1 MADGDRCDCSHR
13 GGSSLTVSIIGHCPE
28 TGMVGGA
35 ITSSSI
41 CVASRCLFTRSGV
54 GAVLTQNV
62 TDPSLGK
69 KMLDLLE
76 TGMEPEAVLTSL
88 KNSESHLEWR
98 QLAVLDCRG
107 RSACFSGDKA
117 LGINHVVPETHCAAA
132 GNLLA
137 HENVI
142 EVMLERFM
150 ALEGHLAE
158 RLLGALEAGLA
169 AGGEKGPVRS
179 AGIQVSIETD
189 WPVID
194 LRVDWSDEPIQELR
208 ALWARYLPEMD
219 SYLLRSVNPDA
230 APSYGVPGDP

>member
-1 MADGDRCDCSHR
+1 M
-13 GGSSLTVSIIGHCPE
+13 TVSIIGHCPE

-41 CVASRCLFTRSGV
+41 CVASRCLFTRAKV

-69 KMLDLLE
+69 KMLDQLE
-76 TGMEPEAVLTSL
+76 SEIEPEAVLSSL
-88 KNSESHLEWR
+88 KNSENHLEWR

-117 LGINHVVPETHCAAA
+117 LGKNHVVPENHCAAA

-137 HENVI
+137 HESVI
-142 EVMLERFM
+142 EIMLEKF
-150 ALEGHLAE
+150 LSKEGHLAE
-158 RLLGALEAGLA
+158 RLLDALESGIA
-169 AGGEKGPVRS
+169 AGGEEGPVRS
-179 AGIQVSIETD
+179 SGLQISSHLD

-194 LRVDWSDEPIQELR
+194 LRVDWSDDPIQELR
-208 ALWARYLPEMD
+208 DLWNLYLPEME
-219 SYLLRSVNPDA
+219 SYIIRSVNPDA

>member
-1 MADGDRCDCSHR
+1 
-13 GGSSLTVSIIGHCPE
+13 
-28 TGMVGGA
+28 
-35 ITSSSI
+35 
-41 CVASRCLFTRSGV
+41 
-54 GAVLTQNV
+54 
-62 TDPSLGK
+62 
-69 KMLDLLE
+69 MLDLLE
-76 TGMEPEAVLTSL
+76 YGMEPEAVLASL
-88 KNSESHLEWR
+88 KHSESHLEWR
-98 QLAVLDCRG
+98 QLAVLDSYG
-107 RSACFSGDKA
+107 RSACYSGEKS
-117 LGINHVVPETHCAAA
+117 LGKNHVVPETHCAVA

-137 HENVI
+137 QENVI

-194 LRVDWSDEPIQELR
+194 LRVDWSDDPIQELR

-219 SYLLRSVNPDA
+219 SYLLRSTNPNA

>member
-1 MADGDRCDCSHR
+1 
-13 GGSSLTVSIIGHCPE
+13 
-28 TGMVGGA
+28 MVGGA

-76 TGMEPEAVLTSL
+76 SGMEPEAVLAAL

-98 QLAVLDCRG
+98 QLAVLDSYG
-107 RSACFSGDKA
+107 RSACFSGEKA
-117 LGINHVVPETHCAAA
+117 LGKNHVVQETNCAAA

-137 HENVI
+137 QENVI
-142 EVMLERFM
+142 EVMLERFL

-158 RLLGALEAGLA
+158 RLLGALEAGLTT
-169 AGGEKGPVRS
+169 GGEKGPVRS

-194 LRVDWSDEPIQELR
+194 LRVDWADEPIQELR
-208 ALWARYLPEMD
+208 SLWARYLPEMN
-219 SYLLRSVNPDA
+219 SYLLRSANPDA

>member
-1 MADGDRCDCSHR
+1 M
-13 GGSSLTVSIIGHCPE
+13 TVSIIGHCPD

-41 CVASRCLFTRSGV
+41 CVASRCLFTRAKV

-69 KMLDLLE
+69 KMLDQLE
-76 TGMEPEAVLTSL
+76 SGIEPETVLSSL
-88 KNSESHLEWR
+88 KISENNLEWR
-98 QLAVLDCRG
+98 QLAILDCRG

-117 LGINHVVPETHCAAA
+117 LGKNHVIPQKNCAVA

-137 HENVI
+137 HESVI
-142 EVMLERFM
+142 EIILKKF
-150 ALEGHLAE
+150 LSKEGHLAG
-158 RLLGALEAGLA
+158 RLLDALESGIT
-169 AGGEKGPVRS
+169 AGGEEGPVRS
-179 AGIQVSIETD
+179 SGLQISTHLN

-194 LRVDWSDEPIQELR
+194 LRVDWSDDPIKELR
-208 ALWARYLPEMD
+208 DLWKRYLPEMD
-219 SYLLRSVNPDA
+219 SYLLRSLNPDA